1 MKLSP
6 RPLALIVLGLLVGSS
21 SAVAGPQERG
31 QERPYDPP
39 VVQFDADGIGLLEA
53 VELTL
58 ENDPNIKI
66 EEATTSFQEG
76 ILQESTGLFD
86 AALFT
91 NLSYQYR
98 QQELRDSVREQE
110 QEKRDNLR
118 EGIEQGEEFEQ
129 QVGDEIEDLD
139 NALENP
145 ATIGNFSLPS
155 DPVLEAQIRFI
166 DELIL
171 QAQAEGTPVQELI
184 DLRNDLIR
192 ERLAELRDALQ
203 ATLDGLERSRQ
214 ELENLGPT
222 PDDEVLQ
229 NSQVRI
235 GGRKLFRPGLQVSPF
250 FEGNW
255 DSNRYKG
262 KPAAAEFGGK
272 GIEDLF
278 TFRLGFQ
285 VVLPLARGAGATSVA
300 AAERAARFD
309 LEASRYSLEHRSS
322 VSVLQTVLAYWDLRA
337 AQERIDVAE
346 RSVELQE
353 NLLDVNEALIEA
365 GEQPGAERAR
375 VQASLASSRA
385 RLENSRQALHRARV
399 RMAETMGLAVDETAD
414 SLPLAQDPFPG
425 TPGEML
431 DVADVVQLAEQAVD
445 VRRDLLAARSLQ
457 ESGRVLVRGAEID
470 TRPLLDVTASSWYTA
485 LAEADV
491 SEAVE
496 RWVGP
501 SLDLA
506 VDFELPFGN
515 NVREGRL
522 AQRRADLRLR
532 SIDAVDL
539 ERLIQIGV
547 VREAQSLDEAVAAV
561 QEAREAVDY
570 YRQTIESEFELLRT
584 GTSTLVDSIIT
595 EQQQTGALLELV
607 SAQAELAR
615 LLAILRFE
623 SGTLISYDP
632 ATSVVT
638 AASLTTVPGGSR

>member
-1 MKLSP
+1 MKLMP
-6 RPLALIVLGLLVGSS
+6 RPLALIALALLVVSS
-21 SAVAGPQERG
+21 TAVAGPQEAG
-31 QERPYDPP
+31 QEEPYDPP

-53 VELTL
+53 VRLTL
-58 ENDPNIKI
+58 DNDPNIKI
-66 EEATTSFQEG
+66 EEATTSFQRG

-91 NLSYQYR
+91 NVSYQYR

-118 EGIEQGEEFEQ
+118 EGIEQGEEFED
-129 QVGDEIEDLD
+129 QVSAEVDDLD

-145 ATIGNFSLPS
+145 ATIGNFSLPT

-203 ATLDGLERSRQ
+203 ATLDGLEASRQ
-214 ELENLGPT
+214 ELANLGPT

-229 NSQVRI
+229 NGQARV
-235 GGRKLFRPGLQVSPF
+235 GGRKLFRPGIQVSPF

-262 KPAAAEFGGK
+262 KPADAAFGGK

-278 TFRLGFQ
+278 TFRVGFQ
-285 VVLPLARGAGATSVA
+285 VVLPLARGAGSDSVA

-309 LEASRYSLEHRSS
+309 LEASRYSLEHRTSL
-322 VSVLQTVLAYWDLRA
+322 SVLQTVLAYWDLRA
-337 AQERIDVAE
+337 AQERVDVAE
-346 RSVELQE
+346 LSVELQE
-353 NLLDVNEALIEA
+353 RLLDVNEALIQS

-375 VQASLASSRA
+375 VQASLATSRA
-385 RLENSRQALHRARV
+385 RLENSSQALHRARV
-399 RMAETMGLAVDETAD
+399 SMAETMGIAVDGTD
-414 SLPLAQDPFPG
+414 GSLPLARDPFPD
-425 TPGEML
+425 TPGEMI
-431 DVADVVQLAEQAVD
+431 DVEAVMQLAGEAVD
-445 VRRDLLAARSLQ
+445 VRRDLMAARSLQ

-470 TRPLLDVTASSWYTA
+470 TRPLLDVTAASFYTA
-485 LAEADV
+485 LAEKDV
-491 SEAVE
+491 SEAIE

-501 SLDLA
+501 SLDLS

-539 ERLIQIGV
+539 ERLIQLAV
-547 VREAQSLDEAVAAV
+547 VREAWSLEQAVASV
-561 QEAREAVDY
+561 QRARESVDF
-570 YRQTIESEFELLRT
+570 YRQTIESEIELLRT
-584 GTSTLVDSIIT
+584 GNSTLVDSILT

-607 SAQAELAR
+607 TAQTELAR

-623 SGTLISYDP
+623 SGTLITYDP
-632 ATSVVT
+632 ATSAVT
-638 AASLTTVPGGSR
+638 AESLTTVPGAGR